1 MWDYV
6 KPSPG
11 RVTVVSVN
19 ENEKWPE
26 MEIYN
31 LEKISDIRDL
41 FNVFMCCFV
50 ALLLLWV
57 PVHEVTGTSFIKK
70 GSQLNK
76 SSLL

>member
-1 MWDYV
+1 MWNRLR
-6 KPSPG
+6 G

-41 FNVFMCCFV
+41 FHVFLSCFG

-57 PVHEVTGTSFIKK
+57 PVQEVPGVSFIKK
-70 GSQLNK
+70 AS
-76 SSLL
+76 